1 MIKGI
6 ILCGGTG
13 KRLRPITYY
22 FQKAM
27 VPIGPKQKPLLE
39 YIVRTLKY
47 NRITELI
54 LLVDYKAEQIVN
66 YFDDGKR
73 FGVNITYVH
82 DNPKLKGTGGSIM
95 NAHKQGVLNTSDT
108 LLIYYGDILTNLDI
122 QDMLKSHRKMDAS
135 STIALAKGFEVRVGL
150 ADLDEHGM
158 VKGFVEKPRVEKP
171 VNMGIVIME
180 GSILPR
186 IEAMDGSDKEL
197 DLMGDIFPYLVKSGL
212 PVYGYLTKAFWY
224 DVGSAEAYEK
234 LNHELVERSLSH
246 LFK

>member
-47 NRITELI
+47 NGITDLV
-54 LLVDYKAEQIVN
+54 LLVDYKSEQIVN
-66 YFDDGKR
+66 YFDEGER

-82 DNPKLKGTGGSIM
+82 DNPNLKGTGGSIM
-95 NAHKQGVLNTSDT
+95 NAFQQGAISKDDT
-108 LLIYYGDILTNLDI
+108 LIVYYGDILTNLNI
-122 QDMLKSHRKMDAS
+122 RNMLERHREVRAL

-150 ADLDEHGM
+150 ADLDENGM

-171 VNMGIVIME
+171 VSIGIVIME
-180 GSILPR
+180 GSVLPK
-186 IEAMDGSDKEL
+186 IGDISEDNEEL
-197 DLMGDIFPYLVKSGL
+197 DLMGDVFPYLVKSGV
-212 PVYGYLTKAFWY
+212 PVYGYLTEAFWY

-234 LNHELVERSLSH
+234 LNHEIIEKSLNH
-246 LFK
+246 LF

>member
-47 NRITELI
+47 NGITDLV
-54 LLVDYKAEQIVN
+54 LLVDYKSEQIVN
-66 YFDDGKR
+66 YFDEGER

-82 DNPKLKGTGGSIM
+82 DNPNLKGTGGSIM
-95 NAHKQGVLNTSDT
+95 NAFQQGAISKDDT
-108 LLIYYGDILTNLDI
+108 LIVYYGDILTNLNI
-122 QDMLKSHRKMDAS
+122 RNMLERHREVRAL

-150 ADLDEHGM
+150 ADLDENGM

-171 VNMGIVIME
+171 VSIGIVIME
-180 GSILPR
+180 GSVLPK
-186 IEAMDGSDKEL
+186 IGDISEDNEEL
-197 DLMGDIFPYLVKSGL
+197 DLMGDVFPYLVKSGV
-212 PVYGYLTKAFWY
+212 PVYGYLTEAFWY

-234 LNHELVERSLSH
+234 LNHDLIEKSLNH
-246 LFK
+246 LF